1 MRVLRLLSVFILV
14 LLFVT
19 VGNAQECDCTIYPY
33 RPDPPCFSICTAG
46 LISNIS
52 EQDARN
58 ILGLQAQFAKR
69 VADLAGR
76 GYQNLEAYRRDMSAD
91 EFRLFE
97 NRLRSLSPSQV
108 DALRH
113 R

>member
-1 MRVLRLLSVFILV
+1 MRIPWLLPVFFLV

-19 VGNAQECDCTIYPY
+19 EGNAQKCDCTIYPF
-33 RPDPPCFSICTAG
+33 RPDPPCFSTCMAS

-52 EQDARN
+52 EQDAKN
-58 ILGLQAQFAKR
+58 ILGLQTQLAKR
-69 VADLAGR
+69 VAGLASK
-76 GYQNLEAYRRDMSAD
+76 GYQNLEAYDREMSAE